1 MALSPGHR
9 LGPDEIVEPFGRPG
23 SRVQVSVG
31 GGSTPAWSRD
41 GRMLYYVTQH
51 TLFES
56 AVHAGA
62 TFACDP
68 PAPVFTANAVIDS
81 YDVAPDGQKFLVLRR
96 PPPDFLPFNVIV
108 NWPAKIR

>member
-9 LGPDEIVEPFGRPG
+9 LGPYEIVEPFGRPG

-68 PAPVFTANAVIDS
+68 PAPVFTANAEIDS